1 MKIIVELHR
10 NKNFESATV
19 RF

>member
-10 NKNFESATV
+10 NKNFESDTIG
-19 RF
+19 F